1 MADVDVTD
9 ASMADLVQ
17 RLSQQTATLVR
28 QEMHLAQAELKQ
40 KGKRA
45 GMGTGLLGGAGVIG
59 LAALGALVA
68 ALILVLGKA
77 VDMWISAF
85 IVKTSLSAAQKGQTT
100 VRVLLV
106 SSASST
112 ARSGSTV
119 TRSGASRSQRGPAK
133 TSRRAS
139 PGTSDWIDCVGWV
152 WSPTA
157 RLTVKTELAVRP
169 SLRTSTV

>member
-45 GMGTGLLGGAGVIG
+45 GMGAGLLGAAGVIG

-68 ALILVLGKA
+68 ALILVLGEA

-85 IVKTSLSAAQKGQTT
+85 IVAGGLAVVAGIAAMAGKKQVSAAVPPKPEATMESVQADVAEIKE
-100 VRVLLV
+100 R
-106 SSASST
+106 
-112 ARSGSTV
+112 AR
-119 TRSGASRSQRGPAK
+119 R
-133 TSRRAS
+133 
-139 PGTSDWIDCVGWV
+139 
-152 WSPTA
+152 
-157 RLTVKTELAVRP
+157 
-169 SLRTSTV
+169 

>member
-9 ASMADLVQ
+9 ASMAELVQ

-45 GMGTGLLGGAGVIG
+45 GIGAGLLGAAGVIG

-68 ALILVLGKA
+68 ALILALGEA

-85 IVKTSLSAAQKGQTT
+85 IVAAALAAVGAIVALAGKKQ
-100 VRVLLV
+100 V
-106 SSASST
+106 SQAVPPKPEATIESVQADVAEIKEK
-112 ARSGSTV
+112 AR
-119 TRSGASRSQRGPAK
+119 R
-133 TSRRAS
+133 
-139 PGTSDWIDCVGWV
+139 
-152 WSPTA
+152 
-157 RLTVKTELAVRP
+157 
-169 SLRTSTV
+169 

>member
-45 GMGTGLLGGAGVIG
+45 GVGAGLLGAAGVIG

-68 ALILVLGKA
+68 ALILVLGEA

-85 IVKTSLSAAQKGQTT
+85 IVTG
-100 VRVLLV
+100 
-106 SSASST
+106 
-112 ARSGSTV
+112 G
-119 TRSGASRSQRGPAK
+119 
-133 TSRRAS
+133 
-139 PGTSDWIDCVGWV
+139 
-152 WSPTA
+152 
-157 RLTVKTELAVRP
+157 LAVVAGIAAMIGKQQVSKAVPPKPEAAMESVQADVAEIKERA
-169 SLRTSTV
+169 RR